1 MDSGRER
8 LYEKSVYLTF
18 VFDLSVISQ
27 ITLSSED
34 KTMVDAHGWY
44 ISAVFQDCQLCGCL
58 EVGYIYICHSVGF
71 CIVRLDDKGN
81 ARA

>member
-27 ITLSSED
+27 VTLLSED

-44 ISAVFQDCQLCGCL
+44 ISAVFQDCQLCGL
-58 EVGYIYICHSVGF
+58 S
-71 CIVRLDDKGN
+71 
-81 ARA
+81 